1 MMRKNS
7 LAFVLPTLSLAA
19 LAACSEP
26 AGEPAAIQ
34 SRVTLQSFPSCDA
47 LEGYIEDTAVR
58 DMNLQLDQILEGGG
72 PVFDRSAESPQASG
86 GAAGPS
92 AYTTTNTQVA
102 GVDEA
107 DFVKNDGTR
116 IFTLSGQTLFAARSW
131 PAADLAVVGKLT
143 IEGYPTQ
150 MFLRDNQVV
159 VFSSIYTSTGGGGGG
174 VADAACAPGLRCG
187 GGGATTTKITVVDV
201 SDLARPR
208 VKREFFLPGSYSN
221 SRRIGGSVRLVLSDG
236 FRFPSGV
243 RFWPESADGGLWND
257 KVRLRGVLAQLKV
270 ENERVIRGQ
279 KLSDWLSTQSYR
291 EDGGPLTQTPYSCSD
306 FYQSNTPV
314 RLGILT
320 VATLN
325 LDDPRKAPT
334 RTSIIGEPGEVYASQ
349 KALYVASQHWWW
361 WSAPGQMDY
370 TYLHKF
376 DLSDP
381 SRARYVASGGVEGHI
396 VDQFS
401 LDEHNDFLRVATTI
415 NTRVPDLQNPQN
427 TWGQIQSTNRITVLG
442 ENRGALVAVGRTPE
456 LAKGE
461 RIYSAR
467 FLGDRGFVVT
477 FRNID
482 PLFSF
487 DLSNPQ
493 APRQVGELKVP
504 GFSTYLHPVGPNHLL
519 AMGAYLPEPNANG
532 QVDGSQRRVKL
543 SLFDVSDLRSPKE
556 TAGLT
561 IGTAYGYSEASW
573 EHKAFNYFPERKL
586 LAVPFSDF
594 RPDAVNYWDGFV
606 SDLRVFSID
615 VNTGITA
622 RGALSMKDVY
632 QREGDN
638 RWAWYW
644 SPWIRRSVMADD
656 YVYAISDAGV
666 RVANLA
672 DLTQPLATAL
682 FGKAQIK

>member
-306 FYQSNTPV
+306 FYQSNTAV

-504 GFSTYLHPVGPNHLL
+504 GFSSYIHPLDKGHL
-519 AMGAYLPEPNANG
+519 
-532 QVDGSQRRVKL
+532 
-543 SLFDVSDLRSPKE
+543 
-556 TAGLT
+556 LT
-561 IGTAYGYSEASW
+561 IGTFLPETGETWTGRRIQLSIFDVTDLKNPKQSHVTTLGDSNSYSEAQW
-573 EHKAFNYFPERKL
+573 EHKAFNYFPAKKL
-586 LAVPFSDF
+586 LAVPFSDWNWNGSG
-594 RPDAVNYWDGFV
+594 DYWSYFT
-606 SDLRVFSID
+606 SDLRVFGID
-615 VNTGITA
+615 TATGFTVK
-622 RGALSMKDVY
+622 GKVSMSDLYRVA
-632 QREGDN
+632 N
-638 RWAWYW
+638 YW
-644 SPWIRRSVMADD
+644 GWSYYWQPAVRRSVMADD
-656 YVYAISDAGV
+656 FVYAISDAGI
-666 RVANLA
+666 RVAHISALSS
-672 DLTQPLATAL
+672 PLATVQ
-682 FGKAQIK
+682 FDRYTDYY